1 MLSGAGGGGVGLVK
15 CLPGDPP
22 TCSQVGA
29 QSAASLLLDR
39 PNRMEAVGGAG
50 GVDRK

>member
-1 MLSGAGGGGVGLVK
+1 MLSGADEGGVGLVK

-29 QSAASLLLDR
+29 QSAAFSVQDG
-39 PNRMEAVGGAG
+39 PNRMETGRVVG